1 MIPVANDPALKDAG
15 LDTGLG
21 NGGGIGGD
29 AVWAL
34 LDAVSDPEI
43 PGLSIRDLGVLR
55 DVTVDGATVTVTI
68 TPTYSGCPAMTFIEM
83 NIRDVLLRAGFE
95 VVEVA
100 TVLAP
105 AWTTDWLTDAGR
117 EKLRALGIAP
127 PVGKATGKA
136 ALFGVDPEV
145 TCPRCASTNTHQ
157 LSRFGSTA
165 CKALY
170 RCEACQEPFDYFK
183 CI

>member
-1 MIPVANDPALKDAG
+1 MDEALIREPANDEGRLAAIQAQLEDVG
-15 LDTGLG
+15 
-21 NGGGIGGD
+21 
-29 AVWAL
+29 
-34 LDAVSDPEI
+34 DPEI

-55 DVTVDGATVTVTI
+55 DVGIEGDTVVVTI

-83 NIRDVLLRAGFE
+83 NIRDVLLRAGAKA
-95 VVEVA
+95 VEVK

-105 AWTTDWLTDAGR
+105 AWTTDWLTEAGR

-127 PVGKATGKA
+127 PQGAATGKA
-136 ALFGVDPEV
+136 ALFGVDPDIP
-145 TCPRCASTNTHQ
+145 CPRCGSANTRL
-157 LSRFGSTA
+157 LSAFGSTA

-170 RCEACQEPFDYFK
+170 HCDSCLEPFDYFK

>member
-1 MIPVANDPALKDAG
+1 MTRIAENPQGRSDQSQAL
-15 LDTGLG
+15 
-21 NGGGIGGD
+21 
-29 AVWAL
+29 WAL
-34 LDAVSDPEI
+34 LDGVSDPEI

-55 DVTVDGATVTVTI
+55 DVASLDGEVTVTI
-68 TPTYSGCPAMTFIEM
+68 TPTYSGCPAMTMIEID
-83 NIRDVLLRAGFE
+83 IRDILLRAGYE
-95 VVEVA
+95 NVRVQ
-100 TVLAP
+100 TVLTP

-117 EKLRALGIAP
+117 EKLRSLDIAP

-136 ALFGVDPEV
+136 VLFGVDAEV
-145 TCPRCASTNTHQ
+145 KCPRCGSPSTHQ

-170 RCEACQEPFDYFK
+170 RCEPCQEPFDYFK